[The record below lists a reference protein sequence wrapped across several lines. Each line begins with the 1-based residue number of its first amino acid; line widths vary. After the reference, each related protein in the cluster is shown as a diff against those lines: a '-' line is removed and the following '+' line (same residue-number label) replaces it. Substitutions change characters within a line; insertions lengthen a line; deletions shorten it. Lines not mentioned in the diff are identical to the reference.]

1 MKKEFLK
8 MVILLLMMDSGFP
21 GFSQEKNIKME
32 VFEKIEEVL
41 PFTAVDKN
49 GHAGCIPSGSN
60 EALGFRFV
68 CLDASG
74 HQMLHGLFSS
84 QQRRNGRRE

>member
-1 MKKEFLK
+1 MICYYPIIPPLGNRWDNKTKESKMKKEFLK
-8 MVILLLMMDSGFP
+8 MIILILMMGSSFP

-49 GHAGCIPSGSN
+49 GSAVTN
-60 EALGFRFV
+60 LEK
-68 CLDASG
+68 
-74 HQMLHGLFSS
+74 
-84 QQRRNGRRE
+84 REIV